1 VNPLIIK
8 AMRQALDMGLVMDAR
23 AFGAYKTR
31 RWITKEERE
40 KRKEKREKE
49 EV

>member
-31 RWITKEERE
+31 RWMIKTNEQ
-40 KRKEKREKE
+40 
-49 EV
+49 